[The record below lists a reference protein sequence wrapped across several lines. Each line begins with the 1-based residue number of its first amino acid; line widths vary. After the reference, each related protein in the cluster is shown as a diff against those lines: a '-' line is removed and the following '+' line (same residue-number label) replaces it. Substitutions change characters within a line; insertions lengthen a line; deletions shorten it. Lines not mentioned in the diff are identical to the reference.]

1 LTSLNQSPDDSLR
14 RTTAKIP
21 VEILAAIW
29 EPEILVAIW
38 ELAGRHRMASE
49 ALGLPKA
56 RP

>member
-38 ELAGRHRMASE
+38 ELVLRVGSCFTV
-49 ALGLPKA
+49 
-56 RP
+56 